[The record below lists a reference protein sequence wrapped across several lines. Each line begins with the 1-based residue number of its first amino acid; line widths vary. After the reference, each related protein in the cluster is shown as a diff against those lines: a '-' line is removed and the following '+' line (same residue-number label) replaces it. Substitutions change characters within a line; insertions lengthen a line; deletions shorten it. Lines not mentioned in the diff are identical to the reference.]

1 MRCQNEK
8 LNQLIVMPRIVNQ
21 VGDWYQFPLGIAYV
35 SSSMKKAGFS
45 VYTLNLNHIR
55 DTIHSILTEYIIK
68 YDIDI
73 VSTGGLTG
81 QYGAIREVL
90 YYAKL
95 IKPKIVTIAGGGIIT
110 SDPENAMKAI
120 EYADYGVI
128 GEGEL
133 ISCDLQKALEE
144 GSSIEDIAGLIYKK
158 GKEYYC
164 TSGKVASVNIDEIP
178 MPDYEGFELKK
189 LIDSVPNIIGISE
202 RNTVS
207 IITSRSCPFR
217 CTFCFHPSGQKFRQR
232 SLDNVFEEIDYLVK
246 NYGVKFFSISDELF
260 GYNIERVKEFCR
272 RIKPYNVGWL
282 ANFRVSDITPELI
295 EIVKEGNCSTMA
307 FGIESADNNILKSM
321 NKKITVEQIEKA
333 LKLVYDAGITIQG
346 VLIFGDPAETMESAQ
361 RTLNWWKEH
370 IHYELILSLI
380 ITYPGTALYKYA
392 IENNIIKDPV
402 QFIKD
407 GCPVV
412 RLSKMNNEEYVWLF
426 EQVAGL
432 PRITHKE
439 PKNPIITK
447 MDFENASIDLKG
459 NCIKCNMLNEWE
471 QSRMFIMESLTC
483 KNCGSR
489 HIAPIPGNVISKL
502 NSGISKLLDEHDKI
516 VFWGINSYFYSLS
529 EKLDI
534 NSEKIYYVDKS
545 DVRIGVRVAGKKI
558 MAPQIIEDEKVSCIV
573 ISVPQYFTSIRKSI
587 KDEYPKV
594 EKIISISD
602 LLSNES
608 LLDELKI
615 KN

>member
-1 MRCQNEK
+1 MKK

-35 SSSMKKAGFS
+35 SSSLKEAGFKI
-45 VYTLNLNHIR
+45 YTLNLNHEKK
-55 DTIHSILTEYIIK
+55 SIQEILQEYISK

-90 YYAKL
+90 YCAKF
-95 IKPKIVTIAGGGIIT
+95 IKPEIVTIAGGGIIT

-120 EYADYGVI
+120 EFADYGVI

-133 ISCDLQKALEE
+133 ISCDLHRALEQE
-144 GSSIEDIAGLIYKK
+144 SNVENVAGLIYKK
-158 GKEYYC
+158 DSKYYL
-164 TSGKVASVNIDEIP
+164 TSNKVTSVDIDAIP
-178 MPDYEGFELKK
+178 MPDYEGFELGK
-189 LIDSVPNIIGISE
+189 LIDSVPNVIGMSE
-202 RNTVS
+202 HNTVS

-232 SLDNVFEEIDYLVK
+232 SLDNVFEEIEYLVK

-260 GYNIERVKEFCR
+260 GYDIERVKEFCR

-282 ANFRVSDITPELI
+282 ANFRVSDVTPELI
-295 EIVKEGNCSTMA
+295 EIVKDGNCSTMA
-307 FGIESADNNILKSM
+307 FGIESADNNVLKSM
-321 NKKITVEQIEKA
+321 NKKITVEQIERA
-333 LKLVYDAGITIQG
+333 LKLVYDAGMAIQG

-361 RTLNWWKEH
+361 RTLDWWKEH
-370 IHYELILSLI
+370 IHYELMLSLI

-392 IENNIIKDPV
+392 CENNIITDPI

-412 RLSKMNNEEYVWLF
+412 RLSKMSNEEYVWLF

-439 PKNPIITK
+439 PINSVIKKI
-447 MDFENASIDLKG
+447 DYENASINLTG
-459 NCIKCNMLNEWE
+459 ECIKCHAVNEWD
-471 QSRMFIMESLTC
+471 QSRLFIMESLTC
-483 KNCGSR
+483 KYCGSR
-489 HIAPIPGNVISKL
+489 HIAPVPKKIVEEL
-502 NSGISKLLDEHDKI
+502 NKGIEKLLKEHGKI

-529 EKLDI
+529 EKLDVK
-534 NSEKIYYVDKS
+534 SDDIYYVDKS
-545 DVRIGVRVAGKKI
+545 DVRIGVNVAGKRINSPEIINKEKI
-558 MAPQIIEDEKVSCIV
+558 SCIV
-573 ISVPQYFTSIRKSI
+573 ISVPQYFTSIRKAI
-587 KDEYPKV
+587 KDEYPQV

-602 LLSNES
+602 LLLNEPS
-608 LLDELKI
+608 LEKQKAL
-615 KN
+615 